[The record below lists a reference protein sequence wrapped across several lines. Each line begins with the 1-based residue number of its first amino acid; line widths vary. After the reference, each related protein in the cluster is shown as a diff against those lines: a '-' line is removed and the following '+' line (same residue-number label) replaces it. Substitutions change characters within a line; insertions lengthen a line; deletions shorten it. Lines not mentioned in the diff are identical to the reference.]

1 MKIIPVSPTD
11 FSTAIDLLKKSSLP
25 TEDITA
31 GTQLFVMED
40 GETILG
46 TVAAEYDYNNALLR
60 SLSVQENK
68 RKSGLGVELVRFI
81 ENYVQQQGVE
91 AVYLLTTT
99 AATFFLNRG
108 YEIIDR
114 EEVPD
119 FIKQTSEYCTVC
131 PSSATVMRKR
141 LS

>member
-60 SLSVQENK
+60 SLSVQE
-68 RKSGLGVELVRFI
+68 E
-81 ENYVQQQGVE
+81 
-91 AVYLLTTT
+91 
-99 AATFFLNRG
+99 
-108 YEIIDR
+108 
-114 EEVPD
+114 
-119 FIKQTSEYCTVC
+119 
-131 PSSATVMRKR
+131 
-141 LS
+141 